1 MSRPVDQLNDVRVAR
16 LVLAKL
22 TTAGLVNRSTL
33 ATAPGIRSSAD
44 PTGLTGLN
52 PAELILDYTNGK
64 LFIAGTDGVPV
75 EVQQVGAGA
84 AQADLIFDAATEL
97 TIASGAITVTQGAHT
112 VDTESDA
119 ASDNLDTIS
128 GLTAEELVVLRPAS
142 AARTVVL
149 RDASVGSGNVYTPG
163 QQSISLAEATDFAL
177 VYSDGTN
184 AVVVAYRTQAL
195 GGGGLGAALASVAN
209 GQGAALV
216 GVEDAAGD
224 FTGATVEAVLAELG
238 AVRTLRATGTIP
250 AGNGAGNV
258 GDLNSTPVS
267 LVAAPGAGLYVHVL
281 AVHWFLDYASAAY
294 DGTKTGNLMVK
305 YTDGSGDELTGQVA
319 ETGFMDQTA
328 DVHAQVHGVD
338 YVPLANA
345 AVVAHADN
353 DWFSAAGDSPVKYE
367 VLYQVRPIDP
377 TA

>member
-1 MSRPVDQLNDVRVAR
+1 MSRPVDKLVDLRVQSI
-16 LVLAKL
+16 VLAKL
-22 TTAGLVNRSTL
+22 DANGRVNRSNL
-33 ATAPGIRSSAD
+33 ATSPDIQSTDDSA
-44 PTGLTGLN
+44 GLGTLN
-52 PAELILDYTNGK
+52 PGSLRPDTVLGMLYVADE
-64 LFIAGTDGVPV
+64 DGVARPV
-75 EVQQVGAGA
+75 PRDGGPLFA
-84 AQADLIFDAATEL
+84 AASEL

-128 GLTAEELVVLRPAS
+128 GTVAEGLYLLRPAS

-177 VYSDGTN
+177 IYSDGTN
-184 AVVVAYRTQAL
+184 AVVAAYRTQAL

-209 GQGAALV
+209 GLGAALV
-216 GVEDAAGD
+216 GVEDAASS
-224 FTGATVEAVLAELG
+224 FTGADVEAVLAELG
-238 AVRTLRATGTIP
+238 AVRTYRATGTIP

-353 DWFSAAGDSPVKYE
+353 DWYSVAGDSPVKYE
-367 VLYQVRPIDP
+367 VLYQIRPIDP